1 MQLAQ
6 PVLRLPHA
14 SAWGARGGSPLRR
27 RGGFWGSHP
36 RFFFQY
42 KDTKAIDV

>member
-6 PVLRLPHA
+6 PVLRLPQA

-27 RGGFWGSHP
+27 RGVFGAPTQSVDEW
-36 RFFFQY
+36 
-42 KDTKAIDV
+42 K